1 MIKLKNVIFT
11 QHTNLQKQPPLKFIL
26 YTCFLVIFTALFPAV
41 GISFDKPLSEY
52 SKGENSPHI
61 LKSDNFS
68 LNARNVKVLKS
79 QGNTLWMGT
88 SMGIIKYDTTSID
101 NYTVYDNRNTLLS
114 NGIFSIS
121 IGPNDKVWF
130 GTYGGGL
137 SILAAGEWVNINTPQ
152 GLNDAFVYDLKFT
165 NTSMWV
171 ATWSGVNRVQGDPLI
186 HDSWTSFTVEST
198 NGGLIDNWVYAIEI
212 GDSNNIWFGTEG
224 GLSLFNGK
232 QWKNWN
238 HKNGLGAS
246 YEIVKY
252 DNRLATDSFKGSH
265 HSNQVINLPNT
276 ENVSYRPNYIVS
288 MRLDQSNRLW
298 IGTWGG
304 GLSMF
309 DPETQVFRNYTVK
322 HVLPGNY
329 ILAIHEGSDGNLW
342 IGSNK
347 GLSKFNGTTFLNYS
361 QTNGLISDYVF
372 SIEFDNDSFLW
383 VGGHHGMTRLKI
395 DVKSGHLS
403 RLNSK

>member
-1 MIKLKNVIFT
+1 MIKLKNFIFIQFT
-11 QHTNLQKQPPLKFIL
+11 YLQKLPLLKFIS
-26 YTCFLVIFTALFPAV
+26 YFCFVFIFTALFPAT
-41 GISFDKPLSEY
+41 GIPFDKPLAEY

-79 QGNTLWMGT
+79 QGDTLWMGT
-88 SMGIIKYDTTSID
+88 SMGVIKYDTTSID

-165 NTSMWV
+165 SASMWV

-186 HDSWTSFTVEST
+186 QDSWTSFTIENT
-198 NGGLIDNWVYAIEI
+198 DGGLIDNWVYAIEI
-212 GDSNNIWFGTEG
+212 GDNNNIWFGTEG

-246 YEIVKY
+246 YEIVKH

-288 MRLDQSNRLW
+288 MRLDQSNQLW

-309 DPETQVFRNYTVK
+309 DPETQVFRNYTVQ
-322 HVLPGNY
+322 HGLPGNY
-329 ILAIHEGSDGNLW
+329 ILAIHEGPDGNLW

-347 GLSKFNGTTFLNYS
+347 GLSMFDGTTFLNYS

-383 VGGHHGMTRLKI
+383 IGGHHGMTRLKI

-403 RLNSK
+403 RLDSN

>member
-1 MIKLKNVIFT
+1 MIKLKNVVFIQFT
-11 QHTNLQKQPPLKFIL
+11 YPQKHHPLRIISH
-26 YTCFLVIFTALFPAV
+26 TCFLFIFTVLFPAV
-41 GISFDKPLSEY
+41 GISFDKPLAKY
-52 SKGENSPHI
+52 SKGESFPHI

-79 QGNTLWMGT
+79 QGDTLWMGT
-88 SMGIIKYDTTSID
+88 SMGVIKYDTTSLN

-121 IGPNDKVWF
+121 IAPNDQVWF

-137 SILAAGEWVNINTPQ
+137 STLDAEKWTNINTPQ

-165 NTSMWV
+165 NASMWV

-186 HDSWTSFTVEST
+186 HDSWSSFTVKNT
-198 NGGLIDNWVYAIEI
+198 DGGLIDNWVYAIEI
-212 GDSNNIWFGTEG
+212 GENNNIWFGTEG

-246 YEIVKY
+246 YEIVKH
-252 DNRLATDSFKGSH
+252 DNLMATDSFKGSH
-265 HSNQVINLPNT
+265 HNNQVINLPNT
-276 ENVSYRPNYIVS
+276 ENISYRPNYIVS
-288 MRLDQSNRLW
+288 MHLDQSNRLW

-309 DPETQVFRNYTVK
+309 DPKTQIFRNYTVK
-322 HVLPGNY
+322 SGLPGNY
-329 ILAIHEGSDGNLW
+329 ILAIHEGPDGNLW

-347 GLSKFNGTTFLNYS
+347 GLSKFDGTTFINYS

-372 SIEFDNDSFLW
+372 SIEIDNNSFLW

-395 DVKSGHLS
+395 DVKSGDLS
-403 RLNSK
+403 RLDFK

>member
-1 MIKLKNVIFT
+1 M
-11 QHTNLQKQPPLKFIL
+11 L
-26 YTCFLVIFTALFPAV
+26 YCFLVIFTALFPAV
-41 GISFDKPLSEY
+41 GISFDKPLAEY

-79 QGNTLWMGT
+79 QGDTLWMGT
-88 SMGIIKYDTTSID
+88 SMGVIKYDTTSID

-137 SILAAGEWVNINTPQ
+137 SILAAGEWVNINTPH

-171 ATWSGVNRVQGDPLI
+171 ATWSGVNRVQGDPLT
-186 HDSWTSFTVEST
+186 HDSWASFTAENT

-212 GDSNNIWFGTEG
+212 GENNNIWFGTEG

-246 YEIVKY
+246 YEIVKH

-288 MRLDQSNRLW
+288 MLLDQSNRLW

-322 HVLPGNY
+322 HGLPGNY

-347 GLSKFNGTTFLNYS
+347 GLSKFDGTTFLNYS

-395 DVKSGHLS
+395 DVKSGHFS
-403 RLNSK
+403 RLDSK

>member
-1 MIKLKNVIFT
+1 MIKIKNVTFT
-11 QHTNLQKQPPLKFIL
+11 QFTYLQKQPLLKFIS
-26 YTCFLVIFTALFPAV
+26 YICFVFIFTTLLPAV
-41 GISFDKPLSEY
+41 GISFDKPLAEF

-79 QGNTLWMGT
+79 QGDTLWMGT
-88 SMGIIKYDTTSID
+88 SMGVIKYDTTSID

-165 NTSMWV
+165 STSMWV

-186 HDSWTSFTVEST
+186 NDSWTSFTVENT
-198 NGGLIDNWVYAIEI
+198 DGGLIDNWVYAIEI
-212 GDSNNIWFGTEG
+212 GENNNIWFGTEG

-246 YEIVKY
+246 YEIVKN

-322 HVLPGNY
+322 HGLPGNY

-347 GLSKFNGTTFLNYS
+347 GLSKFDGTTFLNYS

-372 SIEFDNDSFLW
+372 SIEFDKDSFLW

-403 RLNSK
+403 RLDSK

>member
-1 MIKLKNVIFT
+1 MIKIKNVTFT
-11 QHTNLQKQPPLKFIL
+11 QFTYLQKQPLLKFIS
-26 YTCFLVIFTALFPAV
+26 YICFVFIFTTLFPAV
-41 GISFDKPLSEY
+41 GSSFDKPLAEF

-79 QGNTLWMGT
+79 QGDTLWMGT
-88 SMGIIKYDTTSID
+88 SMGVIKYNTTSID
-101 NYTVYDNRNTLLS
+101 DYTVYDNRNTLLS

-121 IGPNDKVWF
+121 IGPNDQVWF

-171 ATWSGVNRVQGDPLI
+171 ATWSGVNQVQGDPLI
-186 HDSWTSFTVEST
+186 HDSWTSFTVENT
-198 NGGLIDNWVYAIEI
+198 NSGLIDNWVYAIEI
-212 GDSNNIWFGTEG
+212 GENNNIWFGTEG

-246 YEIVKY
+246 YEIVKH

-322 HVLPGNY
+322 HGLPGNY
-329 ILAIHEGSDGNLW
+329 ILAIHEGSDGNL
-342 IGSNK
+342 
-347 GLSKFNGTTFLNYS
+347 
-361 QTNGLISDYVF
+361 
-372 SIEFDNDSFLW
+372 
-383 VGGHHGMTRLKI
+383 
-395 DVKSGHLS
+395 
-403 RLNSK
+403 

>member
-1 MIKLKNVIFT
+1 MIKIKNVTFT
-11 QHTNLQKQPPLKFIL
+11 QFTYLQKQPLLKFIS
-26 YTCFLVIFTALFPAV
+26 YICFVFIFTALFPAV
-41 GISFDKPLSEY
+41 GISFDKPLAEY
-52 SKGENSPHI
+52 SKGKNSPHI

-79 QGNTLWMGT
+79 QGDTLWMGT
-88 SMGIIKYDTTSID
+88 SMGVIKYDTTSID

-121 IGPNDKVWF
+121 IDPNDKVWF

-165 NTSMWV
+165 STSMWV
-171 ATWSGVNRVQGDPLI
+171 ATWSGVNRVQGDPLM
-186 HDSWTSFTVEST
+186 HDSWTSFTVENT
-198 NGGLIDNWVYAIEI
+198 DGGLIDNWVYAIEI
-212 GDSNNIWFGTEG
+212 GENNNIWFGTEG

-246 YEIVKY
+246 YEIVKH

-322 HVLPGNY
+322 HGLPGNY

-347 GLSKFNGTTFLNYS
+347 GLSKFDGTTFLNYS

-403 RLNSK
+403 RLDSK

>member
-1 MIKLKNVIFT
+1 MIKLKNAIFNQFT
-11 QHTNLQKQPPLKFIL
+11 YLQKQPLLKVLSYICSLFI
-26 YTCFLVIFTALFPAV
+26 VTALFPAV
-41 GISFDKPLSEY
+41 GISFDRPLADHSI
-52 SKGENSPHI
+52 GENSPHI

-79 QGNTLWMGT
+79 QGDTLWMGT
-88 SMGIIKYDTTSID
+88 SMGVIKYDTTSVE
-101 NYTVYDNRNTLLS
+101 NYTVYDNRNALLS

-121 IGPNDKVWF
+121 IDPNDQVWF

-165 NTSMWV
+165 NTTMWV
-171 ATWSGVNRVQGDPLI
+171 ATWSGINRVQGDPLI
-186 HDSWTSFTVEST
+186 RDSWTSFTVENT
-198 NGGLIDNWVYAIEI
+198 NGGLIDNWVYSIEI
-212 GDSNNIWFGTEG
+212 GDNNNIWFGTEG

-246 YEIVKY
+246 YEIVKH

-265 HSNQVINLPNT
+265 HSNQIINLPNT

-322 HVLPGNY
+322 HGLPGNY
-329 ILAIHEGSDGNLW
+329 ILAIHEGPDGNLW

-347 GLSKFNGTTFLNYS
+347 GLSKFDGSTFSNYS

-395 DVKSGHLS
+395 NVKSGHLS
-403 RLNSK
+403 RLDYN

>member
-11 QHTNLQKQPPLKFIL
+11 QFTYLQKQPLLKFIS
-26 YTCFLVIFTALFPAV
+26 YICFVFIFTALFPAV
-41 GISFDKPLSEY
+41 GSSFDKPLAEY
-52 SKGENSPHI
+52 SKGKNSPHI

-79 QGNTLWMGT
+79 QGDTLWMGT
-88 SMGIIKYDTTSID
+88 SMGVIKYDTTSID

-171 ATWSGVNRVQGDPLI
+171 ATWSGVNRVQGDPLT
-186 HDSWTSFTVEST
+186 HDSWASFTAENT

-212 GDSNNIWFGTEG
+212 GENNNIWFGTEG

-304 GLSMF
+304 GISMF
-309 DPETQVFRNYTVK
+309 DPETQVFRSYTVK
-322 HVLPGNY
+322 HGLPGNY
-329 ILAIHEGSDGNLW
+329 ILAIHEGPDGNLW

-347 GLSKFNGTTFLNYS
+347 GLSKFDGTTFLNYS

-403 RLNSK
+403 RLDSK

>member
-11 QHTNLQKQPPLKFIL
+11 QFTYLQKQPLLKFIS
-26 YTCFLVIFTALFPAV
+26 YICFLFIFNVLFPAV
-41 GISFDKPLSEY
+41 GISFDKPLAEY

-79 QGNTLWMGT
+79 QGDTLWMGT
-88 SMGIIKYDTTSID
+88 SMGVIKYDTTSID

-186 HDSWTSFTVEST
+186 QDSWTSFTIENT
-198 NGGLIDNWVYAIEI
+198 DGGLIDNWVYAIEI
-212 GDSNNIWFGTEG
+212 GENNNIWFGTEG

-246 YEIVKY
+246 YEIVKH

-322 HVLPGNY
+322 HGLPGNY

-347 GLSKFNGTTFLNYS
+347 GLSKFDGTTFLNYS

-403 RLNSK
+403 RLDSK

>member
-11 QHTNLQKQPPLKFIL
+11 QFTYLQKQPLLKFIL
-26 YTCFLVIFTALFPAV
+26 YICFLFIFTALFPAV
-41 GISFDKPLSEY
+41 GISFDKPLAEY

-79 QGNTLWMGT
+79 QGDTLWMGT
-88 SMGIIKYDTTSID
+88 SMGVIKYDTTSID
-101 NYTVYDNRNTLLS
+101 DYTVYDNRNTLLS

-171 ATWSGVNRVQGDPLI
+171 ATWSGVNRIQGDPLI

-212 GDSNNIWFGTEG
+212 DENNNIWFGTEG

-246 YEIVKY
+246 YEIVEH

-309 DPETQVFRNYTVK
+309 DPETQVFRNYTVQ
-322 HVLPGNY
+322 HGLPGNY
-329 ILAIHEGSDGNLW
+329 ILAIHEGSDDNLW

-347 GLSKFNGTTFLNYS
+347 GLSKFDGTTFLNYS

-383 VGGHHGMTRLKI
+383 IGGHHGMTRLKI
-395 DVKSGHLS
+395 DVKSGQLS
-403 RLNSK
+403 RLDSK

>member
-1 MIKLKNVIFT
+1 MIKIKNVTFT
-11 QHTNLQKQPPLKFIL
+11 QFTYLQKQPLLKFIS
-26 YTCFLVIFTALFPAV
+26 YICFVFIFTTLFPAV
-41 GISFDKPLSEY
+41 GSSFDKPLAEF

-79 QGNTLWMGT
+79 QGDTLWMGT
-88 SMGIIKYDTTSID
+88 SMGVIKYDTTSID

-186 HDSWTSFTVEST
+186 QDSWTSFTIENT
-198 NGGLIDNWVYAIEI
+198 DGGLIDNWVYAIEI
-212 GDSNNIWFGTEG
+212 GDNNNIWFGTEG

-246 YEIVKY
+246 YEIVKH

-304 GLSMF
+304 GISMF

-322 HVLPGNY
+322 HGLPGNY

-347 GLSKFNGTTFLNYS
+347 GLSKFDGTTFLNYS

-383 VGGHHGMTRLKI
+383 IGGHHGMTRLKI
-395 DVKSGHLS
+395 DVKSGQLS
-403 RLNSK
+403 RLDSK

>member
-11 QHTNLQKQPPLKFIL
+11 QFTYLQTQPLLKFIS
-26 YTCFLVIFTALFPAV
+26 YICFVFIFTPLFPTV
-41 GISFDKPLSEY
+41 GESFDKPLAEY

-79 QGNTLWMGT
+79 QGDTLWMGT
-88 SMGIIKYDTTSID
+88 SMGVIKYDTTSID

-121 IGPNDKVWF
+121 IDQKDKVWF

-137 SILAAGEWVNINTPQ
+137 SILAAGEWVNINTPH

-186 HDSWTSFTVEST
+186 HDSWASFTAENT

-212 GDSNNIWFGTEG
+212 GENNNIWFGTEG

-246 YEIVKY
+246 YEIVKH

-309 DPETQVFRNYTVK
+309 DPETQVFRNYTVQ
-322 HVLPGNY
+322 HGLPGNY
-329 ILAIHEGSDGNLW
+329 ILAIHEGSDDNLW

-347 GLSKFNGTTFLNYS
+347 GLSKFDGTTFLNYS

-372 SIEFDNDSFLW
+372 SIEIDNDGFLW

-403 RLNSK
+403 RLDFK